1 MTVLPVILVIVILLV
16 IVVILKAI
24 EIGRGPI
31 LEYIMILSLPDI
43 DAELYA
49 FAVESAFGL

>member
-1 MTVLPVILVIVILLV
+1 MTVLPVILVIVILV

-24 EIGRGPI
+24 EIGRGSV

-49 FAVESAFGL
+49 FAVESAFGV